1 MNQSQLFNFN
11 GQQVRTLV
19 SNNQPYFVGKDV
31 AEILGY
37 GDTNQAIRK
46 HVDDEDKLTRQFNGS
61 GQNRTMTVINESGLY
76 DLIFD
81 ASRQSK
87 NPDIQRRAKKF
98 RHWVTSEVLP
108 SIRKHG
114 AYMTDEKIEEVLLN
128 PDTIIKLATELK
140 TERERRSIAE
150 QRVNEL
156 TPKASYYDLVLSNK
170 SLVTITQIAKDYG
183 MSGQAMN
190 HKLHDLGVIYK
201 QGDTWLLYSKYQRTG
216 WTHSETI
223 MVTKSDGTQKAVM
236 HTKWTQKGRLGL
248 YELLKRHGI
257 LPLIETADEKKGA

>member
-248 YELLKRHGI
+248 YELLKQHGI
-257 LPLIETADEKKGA
+257 LPLIETADEKNGA